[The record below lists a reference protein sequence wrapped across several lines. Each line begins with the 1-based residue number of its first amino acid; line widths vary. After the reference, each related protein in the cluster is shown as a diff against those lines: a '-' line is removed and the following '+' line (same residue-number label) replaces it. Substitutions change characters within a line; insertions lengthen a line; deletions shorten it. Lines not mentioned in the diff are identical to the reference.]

1 MADETIRRAP
11 YTFTI
16 YLTDWGYRV
25 SGKSDTQ
32 GDLGL
37 LDAGEHVPKLS
48 PEADGALWDLIDEK
62 TFQRKTD
69 AKKAIREWL
78 SMAPK
83 SSSSAGG
90 SE

>member
-25 SGKSDTQ
+25 SGTSDTQ

-37 LDAGEHVPKLS
+37 LDADEHVP
-48 PEADGALWDLIDEK
+48 PMAPDAFDALWDLIDEK
-62 TFQRKTD
+62 VFQRKSD
-69 AKKAIREWL
+69 AKKAIREWMAL
-78 SMAPK
+78 SQPQEA
-83 SSSSAGG
+83 AHD
-90 SE
+90 

>member
-48 PEADGALWDLIDEK
+48 PEADGALWDLIDER
-62 TFQRKTD
+62 TFQRKAD

-78 SMAPK
+78 ALSQAQG
-83 SSSSAGG
+83 SA
-90 SE
+90 SHD